1 MSSVQDKILYSRLKK
16 KDRKAFV
23 HIYDLY
29 LNDIYRFIYFKVSS
43 REIAEDITSST
54 FLKTWDY
61 IQNEQL
67 KDYKTLKS
75 LLYVVA
81 RNLVID
87 HYRKKSQQLDV
98 SYDNENSPIH
108 VIDEKQNPAKDLDHQ
123 FDFKIVEEGLSKL
136 KDEYREVIMM
146 RYINELSIGEIADVL
161 GKSKGSVRVLAHR
174 ALNTLKNL
182 VKKT

>member
-23 HIYDLY
+23 RIYDSH

-43 REIAEDITSST
+43 KEIAEDLTSSV

-87 HYRKKSQQLDV
+87 HYRKKSQKLDV
-98 SYDNENSPIH
+98 SYDNEKSPIQI
-108 VIDEKQNPAKDLDHQ
+108 IDEKQDMAEQVDVKLDL
-123 FDFKIVEEGLSKL
+123 KLVEAGLSKL
-136 KDEYREVIMM
+136 KDEYKEVIML
-146 RYINELSIGEIADVL
+146 RYINELSISEIAEVL

-174 ALNTLKNL
+174 ALSTLKSL
-182 VKKT
+182 VDKT